1 MKLEW
6 RSQLDPGIFIK
17 ENSDGYSSSIS
28 RGKAQLAEHVHL
40 EARVAIR
47 RAYYDHDKVCGEEY
61 KASLSI
67 HQTSDVF
74 DLMGFCPS
82 PSLWCSEWSTKIL
95 QPSKSDEAAIANARH
110 YVERMANGVDKMIDL
125 SISDIESVI
134 ESAELTEP
142 DLAKLRSRLGKARQA
157 KQLFLSFFYPS
168 KG

>member
-17 ENSDGYSSSIS
+17 ENGDGYSSSIS

-67 HQTSDVF
+67 HQASDVF

-125 SISDIESVI
+125 SIADFEALIELPQYT
-134 ESAELTEP
+134 ESGLVR
-142 DLAKLRSRLGKARQA
+142 LRSSLETAREA
-157 KQLFLSFFYPS
+157 KQFFLSFFYPPRS
-168 KG
+168 

>member
-17 ENSDGYSSSIS
+17 ENGDGYSSSIS

-82 PSLWCSEWSTKIL
+82 PSLWHSEWSTRML
-95 QPSKSDEAAIANARH
+95 RTSKSDEAAIANARH

-125 SISDIESVI
+125 SIADIEAVI
-134 ESAELTEP
+134 ELPQCTEFG
-142 DLAKLRSRLGKARQA
+142 LARLRSRLEKAREA
-157 KQLFLSFFYPS
+157 KQFFLSFFYPPRS
-168 KG
+168 

>member
-17 ENSDGYSSSIS
+17 ENGDGYSSSIS

-110 YVERMANGVDKMIDL
+110 YVERMANSVDKMIDL
-125 SISDIESVI
+125 SIADIEAVI
-134 ESAELTEP
+134 ELPQYTESG
-142 DLAKLRSRLGKARQA
+142 LVTLRSRLEKAREA
-157 KQLFLSFFYPS
+157 KQFFLSFFYPPRS
-168 KG
+168 